1 MNSMLIWDTA
11 RASGFVTLGLVSTSV
26 LAGLGI
32 SLRAA
37 RRPIRRAW
45 LLDLHRFLGATAIA
59 FLGIHVGS
67 ILLDTYTHFGVVNVL
82 VPFTG
87 SWHPV
92 AVAWGIAGMYLLAA
106 VELTS
111 LLRRRMSLRAWRA
124 THYLTFPLF
133 AFSIVHALTA
143 GTDRHSMYVRG
154 GVVAVT
160 AAVAGLLLARIALP
174 WIGRTRTLQA
184 EAAWR

>member
-1 MNSMLIWDTA
+1 MNSILIWDTA
-11 RASGFVTLGLVSTSV
+11 RASGFVTLGLVSASV
-26 LAGLGI
+26 LAGLAI

-45 LLDLHRFLGATAIA
+45 LLDLHRFLGATAVA
-59 FLGIHVGS
+59 FLGIHIGS
-67 ILLDTYTHFGVVNVL
+67 ILLDTYTHFSVANVL

-87 SWHPV
+87 SWHPL
-92 AVAWGIAGMYLLAA
+92 AVAWGIAGMYLLTA

-111 LLRRRMSLRAWRA
+111 LLRRRLSLRVWRA

-133 AFSIVHALTA
+133 GFSIVHTLTA
-143 GTDRHSMYVRG
+143 GTDRHSMFVRA
-154 GVVAVT
+154 GVISVA
-160 AAVAGLLLARIALP
+160 AAVGTLLLARIALP
-174 WIGRTRTLQA
+174 WITRTRTLQA